1 MDVRKIGVRR
11 HIEDDRISFGIVR
24 AVGIAVRDSRQEL
37 RESADALVKEIV
49 KNKCETPE
57 EVRRKVRH
65 MLKLDGFSPSGR
77 NRPANEFLLKE
88 LERTKRFKFINNV
101 VDINNYISLKY
112 SIPISIFDAGKIQGA
127 LVLRTG
133 GPGEAYV
140 FNDEGH
146 IIEVK
151 RLVVCCEEQP
161 DYTSIPYGSPVKD
174 SMHTKVFAACNQV
187 LAVIYSPPALYP
199 KPETLE
205 ICEEM
210 ASLLRDYAGATETTC
225 EVR

>member
-24 AVGIAVRDSRQEL
+24 APGVQVK
-37 RESADALVKEIV
+37 ESPGALKDQIETLVKDILR
-49 KNKCETPE
+49 KNCETPE

-88 LERTKRFKFINNV
+88 LERTKRFKFINNI

-112 SIPISIFDAGKIQGA
+112 TIPISIFDAGKIQGA

-174 SMHTKVFAACNQV
+174 SMHTKIFQGCTQI
-187 LAVIYSPPALYP
+187 LAVIYSPSALYP
-199 KPETLE
+199 KEQTIS
-205 ICEEM
+205 ICDEM
-210 ASLLRDYAGATETTC
+210 AALLKQHAGAEEAIV

>member
-11 HIEDDRISFGIVR
+11 HIEDERISFGIVR
-24 AVGIAVRDSRQEL
+24 AKGVEVKESPSKL
-37 RESADALVKEIV
+37 RESIDALVKEFL
-49 KNKCETPE
+49 KNGGEIPE
-57 EVRRKVRH
+57 EVRKKVRH

-77 NRPANEFLLKE
+77 NRPANEFLVKE
-88 LERTKRFKFINNV
+88 IQRTKRFKYISNI
-101 VDINNYISLKY
+101 VDINNFMSLKY
-112 SIPISIFDAGKIQGA
+112 SVPISIFDAGKIQGA

-140 FNDEGH
+140 FNEEGH

-174 SMHTKVFAACNQV
+174 SMHTKIFKGCNQA
-187 LAVIYSPPALYP
+187 LAVIYSPPELYGR
-199 KPETLE
+199 EHTIS

-210 ASLLRDYAGATETTC
+210 AGLLKAYAGAEETLC
-225 EVR
+225 ELR